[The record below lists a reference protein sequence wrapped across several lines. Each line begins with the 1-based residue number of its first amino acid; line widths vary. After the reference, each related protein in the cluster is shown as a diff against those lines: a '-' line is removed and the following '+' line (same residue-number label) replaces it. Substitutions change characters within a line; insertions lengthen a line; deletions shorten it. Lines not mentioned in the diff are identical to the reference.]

1 MIKKRKSQMEIMGLA
16 IVVVLIVLGM
26 LFAVRFFI
34 NREPAEFKSRFTHKQ
49 LAQNI
54 VTAFLN
60 TKTESCH
67 GMSVTE
73 LLQDCGQSM
82 SVICEDGTTGSCEY
96 VRDTAG
102 LILSQTLEQWK
113 VDYNF
118 KVYFSDDAANPIFTL
133 DRHASLGC
141 TGESEPGWGYTP
153 ASTRTIYTRLDVCS

>member
-16 IVVVLIVLGM
+16 IVVVLIILGM

-49 LAQNI
+49 LAQNT

-73 LLQDCGQSM
+73 LLQDCGQST

-102 LILSQTLEQWK
+102 LILSQTLEQWN
-113 VDYNF
+113 VDYSF
-118 KVYFSDDAANPIFTL
+118 KVYFSDDTINPIFE
-133 DRHASLGC
+133 LGSSC

>member
-1 MIKKRKSQMEIMGLA
+1 MLKKRKSQMEIMGLA

-34 NREPAEFKSRFTHKQ
+34 NKEPAEFKSRFTHKQ

-67 GMSVTE
+67 GMSITE
-73 LLQDCGQSM
+73 LLQDCGQST

-96 VRDTAG
+96 VENVAG
-102 LILSQTLEQWK
+102 SILSQTLVQWNLN
-113 VDYNF
+113 YYF
-118 KVYFSDDAANPIFTL
+118 KVYFSDGNTNLFE
-133 DRHASLGC
+133 LGSSC